1 MFSIPNTFTKFS
13 WQKTFAALKY
23 PNYRLWFIGQII
35 SLIGTWVQITAQSFL
50 LYELTHSMAYL
61 GYIGLASGL
70 PSIVLML
77 YGGVLADRFPRKN
90 LLIITQT
97 IMMILAFILFFLV
110 FSRMV
115 KPWHILLLAT
125 ALGVVNAFDVPSRQ
139 AFVFELVD
147 KKELSNAIAL
157 NSTMFNLAA
166 VIGPSLAGILYSYL
180 GASWCF
186 IVNGFSFLG
195 IIIILFRMKMVAVPP
210 IEREKTLFKELTV
223 GISYCFKHE
232 TIRLLII
239 ILALISSLGMSYT
252 TLLPAWAIN
261 MLHGDAA
268 TNGYLHSARGV
279 GSLGGALLV
288 ASLGNISK
296 KYRLLYWGIFIF
308 PIFLLFFAIN
318 SNLWLSL
325 LCLSGVG
332 FGLMIIFNTLNTLI
346 QSLVDNR
353 LRGRVL
359 SIYSLA
365 FFGGMPIGA
374 FITGNV
380 AELIGARTTI
390 LISAI
395 TSLITAGIFYMKS
408 KQLRLEKESQ

>member
-1 MFSIPNTFTKFS
+1 MFSIQNTCTKFS
-13 WQKTFAALKY
+13 WHKTFAALKY

-61 GYIGLASGL
+61 GYIGLASGF

-77 YGGVLADRFPRKN
+77 YGGVLADRFPRRN

-97 IMMILAFILFFLV
+97 IMMILAFILFALV
-110 FSRMV
+110 FFNVV
-115 KPWHILLLAT
+115 KPWHILFLAT
-125 ALGVVNAFDVPSRQ
+125 VLGIVNAFDVPSRQ

-147 KKELSNAIAL
+147 KKELGNAIAL

-166 VIGPSLAGILYSYL
+166 VVGPSLAGILYSYF

-186 IVNGFSFLG
+186 IVNGISFLG
-195 IIIILFRMKMVAVPP
+195 IIIILFRMKIASVVP
-210 IEREKTLFKELTV
+210 IAREKTLFKELAV
-223 GISYCFKHE
+223 GISYCCKHE

-239 ILALISSLGMSYT
+239 ILAVISCLGMSYT

-261 MLHGDAA
+261 VLHGDAA

-279 GSLGGALLV
+279 GSLGGALLM
-288 ASLGNISK
+288 ASLGDISK
-296 KYRLLYWGIFIF
+296 RYRLLYWGIFLF
-308 PIFLLFFAIN
+308 PVFLFFFAVN
-318 SNLWLSL
+318 NYLLMSL
-325 LCLSGVG
+325 LCLAGVG

-346 QSLVDNR
+346 QALVDNK

-395 TSLITAGIFYMKS
+395 ASLAAAGIFYIKS
-408 KQLRLEKESQ
+408 KKLRLN